1 MTLNISNNSAVFA
14 ASSHLSKSQAST
26 QNSIKKLAGGK
37 REILTRAT
45 FPMTSQVRSS
55 CELVLTMLG

>member
-1 MTLNISNNSAVFA
+1 MPLNISNNSAVFV

-26 QNSIKKLAGGK
+26 QNSIKKLASGK

-45 FPMTSQVRSS
+45 VPMTAHARSS
-55 CELVLTMLG
+55 YELVLTMLG